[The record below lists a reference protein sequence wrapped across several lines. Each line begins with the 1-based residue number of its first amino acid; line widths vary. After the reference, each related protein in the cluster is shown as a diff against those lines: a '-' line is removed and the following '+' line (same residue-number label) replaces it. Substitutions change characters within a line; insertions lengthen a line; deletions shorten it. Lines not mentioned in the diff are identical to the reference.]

1 MAGSDD
7 HISATRMAV
16 GRNFPLSVT
25 KDATKD
31 HSITATI
38 NLFWFFEKET
48 IQVNDP
54 SPVYEGSGSQF
65 SVK

>member
-1 MAGSDD
+1 MA
-7 HISATRMAV
+7 A